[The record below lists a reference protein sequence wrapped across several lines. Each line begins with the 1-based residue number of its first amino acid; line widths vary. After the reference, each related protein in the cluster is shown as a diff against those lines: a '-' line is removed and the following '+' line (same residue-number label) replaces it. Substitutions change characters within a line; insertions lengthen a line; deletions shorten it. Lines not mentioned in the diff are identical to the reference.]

1 MKSKST
7 SSKKVVIVEVGLRDG
22 LQNEAITLPVET
34 RVAMAEKLAAAG
46 VRRMELGAF
55 VRADRIP
62 QMAGSREVI
71 EQVYALQ
78 KDKKISR
85 SVEFSA
91 LVPNEMGMKL
101 ALETPIEEIAIFAGC
116 SETFSQKNINCSIDE
131 SFARFALVMEMAKK
145 NKIRVRGYLSVCFG
159 CPFEGK
165 VSEEKVVRLAERMIK
180 MGCFEV
186 SIGDTIGV
194 ATPGQVQ
201 SLFGK
206 LKKKIPVRKLAGHFH
221 DTGEMALV
229 NILTAYQMGI
239 RVFDSS
245 VGGLGGC
252 PYAPAATGNVA
263 TEKVVAM
270 FDSLKIKT
278 GIKLNKQSSKDV
290 LGSMAKNS

>member
-7 SSKKVVIVEVGLRDG
+7 SSKNVVIVEVGLRDG
-22 LQNEAITLPVET
+22 LQNESITLPVET

-78 KDKKISR
+78 KNKKISR
-85 SVEFSA
+85 AVEFSA

-101 ALETPIEEIAIFAGC
+101 ALETPIKEIAIFAGC

-131 SFARFALVMEMAKK
+131 SFARFAPVMEMAKK

-206 LKKKIPVRKLAGHFH
+206 LEKKIPARKLAGHFH

-270 FDSLKIKT
+270 FDSLRIKT

-290 LGSMAKNS
+290 LGSMAKG